1 MGLLSGRAFRQRTET
16 AEGPKFLARGS
27 AVATKAYILIETAV
41 GKTRE
46 VAQALRKVEGMQSV
60 DVVTGPYDIIAL
72 LEARDITIIGD
83 LVTEHVHFAGV
94 VRTVTCIS
102 VGGS

>member
-1 MGLLSGRAFRQRTET
+1 MT
-16 AEGPKFLARGS
+16 
-27 AVATKAYILIETAV
+27 TKAYILIETAV

-46 VAQALRKVEGMQSV
+46 VAGALRQVNGMLSV

-72 LEARDITIIGD
+72 LEAKDITSIGD
-83 LVTEHVHFAGV
+83 LVTDRVHFSGV

-102 VGGS
+102 VGGN